1 MTGRRIT
8 AGLSVLCALVF
19 CAFSVSS
26 ASAAGTTAFT
36 CVPNGGLKDF
46 SDADC
51 SSAVEPGTGS
61 FGHVALT
68 PKTST
73 KVELN
78 SVASTTAKLM
88 GTVGGITTTLTATGF
103 KSKNTTCENTEVE
116 SRMVQKCVGEGEYT
130 GVSVSEGPPGCKVV
144 STTVKQLSTESVT
157 KEMEVNFKP
166 TSTTFAEFTFESC
179 NTPGLNVTYKVI
191 GTANGIPSGANL
203 GFTEASTSSL
213 KFAGQPAFFIASL
226 TAKMEGGN
234 PLSLTTTTP

>member
-26 ASAAGTTAFT
+26 ASATGTTAFT
-36 CVPNGGLKDF
+36 CVPGGGQNDF

-51 SSAVEPGTGS
+51 ASFVGAGNGE

-78 SVASTTAKLM
+78 SVASTMAKLM
-88 GTVGGITTTLTATGF
+88 GTIGGITTTLTATGF

-130 GVSVSEGPPGCKVV
+130 SVIFSEGPPGCKIVGN
-144 STTVKQLSTESVT
+144 TIKLLSTESVT

-166 TSTTFAEFTFESC
+166 TSTTFAEFKFESC
-179 NTPGLNVTYKVI
+179 TTPGLNVTYKLI
-191 GTANGIPSGANL
+191 GTFNGIPSGANL
-203 GFTEASTSSL
+203 GFTEASTSGL
-213 KFAGQPAFFIASL
+213 KFAGQSAFFIATF
-226 TAKMEGGN
+226 TAKMESGN